1 MFFQC
6 PKKFK
11 QQKQNLIS
19 RYLTFSS
26 MFEQTRQVF
35 LFLKNGS
42 SPPTLPSFK
51 RYSELIRNDLVFEN
65 IAPISFRFD
74 LKREWGKI
82 LPCRQDLIDL
92 KSLVLNCHQEKWM
105 HDGDKEWHFTQQR
118 YAHNTIKQYTS
129 GGVKKT
135 IPYSRA
141 ASIL

>member
-1 MFFQC
+1 MDFSIW
-6 PKKFK
+6 KK
-11 QQKQNLIS
+11 IGTVS
-19 RYLTFSS
+19 YLKVLDLQL
-26 MFEQTRQVF
+26 EQTRKVF
-35 LFLKNGS
+35 FILKKWEL
-42 SPPTLPSFK
+42 TALPSFK
-51 RYSELIRNDLVFEN
+51 RYLELIRNDLLFEN

-82 LPCRQDLIDL
+82 LPCRQNLIDL

-118 YAHNTIKQYTS
+118 YAHNTIKQYTP
-129 GGVKKT
+129 GGVKKS

>member
-1 MFFQC
+1 MFFSIW
-6 PKKFK
+6 KKIGTVSYLK
-11 QQKQNLIS
+11 VLDLQQYVRANKAGFFILKKWE
-19 RYLTFSS
+19 LTA
-26 MFEQTRQVF
+26 
-35 LFLKNGS
+35 
-42 SPPTLPSFK
+42 LPSFK

-118 YAHNTIKQYTS
+118 YAHNTIKQYTL

-135 IPYSRA
+135 MPCSRV
-141 ASIL
+141 ASIM